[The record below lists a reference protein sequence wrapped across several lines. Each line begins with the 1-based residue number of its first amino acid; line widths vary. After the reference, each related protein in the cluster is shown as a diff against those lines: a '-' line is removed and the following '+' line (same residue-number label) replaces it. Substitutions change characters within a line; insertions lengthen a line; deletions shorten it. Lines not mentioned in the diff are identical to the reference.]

1 MSERDAELFV
11 YEFHGNNDRS
21 GDAPTLTHTLNQI
34 LQDDL
39 DRLWKKALASERA
52 TLLKPVDIEQSD
64 DLRRR
69 FAPIIKARS
78 LAVQQSADPNR
89 QRFFPDNIEFNCP
102 RPTLAVSY
110 QKQKKGET
118 ENDHDRRKAPM
129 LYCPP

>member
-1 MSERDAELFV
+1 MSERDAELFF
-11 YEFHGNNDRS
+11 YEFLGNNDRS

-89 QRFFPDNIEFNCP
+89 QRLFPDNIELIV
-102 RPTLAVSY
+102 LALLSQLVI
-110 QKQKKGET
+110 KNKKGR
-118 ENDHDRRKAPM
+118 NRK
-129 LYCPP
+129 